1 MKNVLVVSAHP
12 DDLELSC
19 GGTVAKMISQGA
31 SVTNLIMVG
40 NVPHVKYLDN
50 ASKVLGYTPLIYSL
64 ENPRFAVNSQTIS
77 SIDEIVKSIKPD
89 LIITHWEEDWHQDH
103 RACNEIVSIIR
114 RNQPVDVWHMNSY
127 PYNLKYKNF
136 NPNLYVD
143 ITDFAF
149 QKYDAIAEYSN
160 VSEWAE
166 QVASHDS
173 WRGGFI
179 NTTAAE
185 VFSVDSMVLY

>member
-1 MKNVLVVSAHP
+1 MVSAHP

-31 SVTNLIMVG
+31 EVTNLIMVG

-50 ASKVLGYTPLIYSL
+50 ASNVLGYTPLIYSL
-64 ENPRFAVNSQTIS
+64 EKDRFTVNSETIS
-77 SIDEIVKSIKPD
+77 KVDGIVNSINPD

-103 RACNEIVSIIR
+103 RACNEIVSIVR
-114 RNQPVDVWHMNSY
+114 RRQPVDVWHMHSY
-127 PYNLKYKNF
+127 PYGLKYKRF

-143 ITDFAF
+143 ISDFAF
-149 QKYDAIAEYSN
+149 QKYDAIAEYAN
-160 VSEWAE
+160 ISEWVE
-166 QVASHDS
+166 PVSSHDA

-179 NTTAAE
+179 NTMAAE
-185 VFSVDSMVLY
+185 VFSIDSMVLY